1 MQSNKINLLVTP
13 TRLVVLTALFLVVTA
28 NATFFAKVTEIYP
41 LGADYLQFL
50 LSVGIV
56 LVCVMALLMALASLV
71 IPTRIVVSVFIVLAA
86 LVGFFTDQFGT
97 VIDDVMIQNIV
108 ETNSAEARDLLTPGF
123 FLQFLVLGIFPVIA
137 VWKLPFAPAARLTEL
152 RYKLQLIAAS
162 AVLIVICLYSF
173 SSIYTDFFRRH
184 KPLRYYTN
192 PTFALYSTGKYLARV
207 NTALGDNAFASIAE
221 DAEIAADDDSHEL
234 IIMVVG
240 EAVRTDRFSLNNY
253 HRDTNPKLARLNNI
267 VSYSSITACGT
278 STAVSVPCMFALAG
292 REDYDDARAAN
303 TENVLDV
310 LSNVGVSVLW
320 RDNNS
325 SSKGVAD
332 RVSYADYRH
341 PELNPVCDDIEC
353 RDMGLLSGL
362 QDYVDS
368 QTGDILI
375 VLHQMGN
382 HGPAYFKRYPP
393 EFERFRPACK
403 SEDLS
408 LCTLEEIGNAYD
420 NAILYTDHFLAA
432 TIDFLQ
438 KNTPRFETAMIYI
451 GDHGESLGEDGLYL
465 HGVPYILAPDE
476 QIDVPLIIW
485 AGESSDIDINSAIA
499 AKDKINSHDAIS
511 GALLSLFE
519 VESSLTEQYDKL
531 FTLREE

>member
-1 MQSNKINLLVTP
+1 
-13 TRLVVLTALFLVVTA
+13 
-28 NATFFAKVTEIYP
+28 
-41 LGADYLQFL
+41 
-50 LSVGIV
+50 
-56 LVCVMALLMALASLV
+56 
-71 IPTRIVVSVFIVLAA
+71 
-86 LVGFFTDQFGT
+86 
-97 VIDDVMIQNIV
+97 
-108 ETNSAEARDLLTPGF
+108 
-123 FLQFLVLGIFPVIA
+123 
-137 VWKLPFAPAARLTEL
+137 
-152 RYKLQLIAAS
+152 
-162 AVLIVICLYSF
+162 
-173 SSIYTDFFRRH
+173 
-184 KPLRYYTN
+184 
-192 PTFALYSTGKYLARV
+192 
-207 NTALGDNAFASIAE
+207 
-221 DAEIAADDDSHEL
+221 
-234 IIMVVG
+234 
-240 EAVRTDRFSLNNY
+240 
-253 HRDTNPKLARLNNI
+253 
-267 VSYSSITACGT
+267 
-278 STAVSVPCMFALAG
+278 
-292 REDYDDARAAN
+292 
-303 TENVLDV
+303 
-310 LSNVGVSVLW
+310 
-320 RDNNS
+320 
-325 SSKGVAD
+325 SKGVAD